1 MGKIAVP
8 ENSGLVSGND
18 LLCTLFHKE
27 LSETDEFLVP
37 PAADSDRNAF
47 AGPSSSGL
55 AGSERSFDS
64 RGGWGTDSTSRD
76 SPETKSEDRGY
87 LDNSSATRNAS
98 DWSAAIDTMTTEAPP
113 TLYSQPVAS
122 SQIAPAD
129 QSILAPIPI
138 LVPPMGKSK
147 GK

>member
-8 ENSGLVSGND
+8 QNSGLVSGND
-18 LLCTLFHKE
+18 LLCTLFHKG
-27 LSETDEFLVP
+27 LSGTDEFPVP
-37 PAADSDRNAF
+37 PATDSESNAF
-47 AGPSSSGL
+47 AGASSSGL
-55 AGSERSFDS
+55 AGNEHSFDS
-64 RGGWGTDSTSRD
+64 RGGWGTDSTFRD
-76 SPETKSEDRGY
+76 SPETTSEDKGY
-87 LDNSSATRNAS
+87 LDNLSATRNAS
-98 DWSAAIDTMTTEAPP
+98 DWSVAIDTMTPEAPP

-122 SQIAPAD
+122 SQITPAD